1 MSLAAGRSTPRPT
14 GRRWSSA
21 SWAEWGGRSAAP
33 GLVPRLGLAR
43 VLVAREAQHALGDLL
58 RLVLDVELGQALT
71 GNRIGPVGHA
81 VEERLPGIL
90 ADAAQ
95 QRHGVEGDAGD
106 GVALVC
112 QGGPG
117 APPTFSDIPDPALVG
132 HAHVGQVDL
141 VELG

>member
-43 VLVAREAQHALGDLL
+43 VLVAREAQ
-58 RLVLDVELGQALT
+58 
-71 GNRIGPVGHA
+71 
-81 VEERLPGIL
+81 
-90 ADAAQ
+90 

-106 GVALVC
+106 GVALVG